1 MLDNG
6 VKLDDV
12 DVVLCAAGRRP
23 KLQGLNLESAGVE
36 LSSSGAIKVD
46 EWSQTNVEHIYACGD
61 CTDTLQLTPVALRE
75 GHAFADTHFG
85 PAHLKRCADRENVP
99 TAVFSRPN
107 VGTCGLS
114 EEQAAAEHNIVVY
127 KSNFRPLKG
136 TISGDEERTF
146 MKLIVDA
153 DNDKVL
159 GIHYVGPHAAE
170 LMQGFGVA
178 M

>member
-1 MLDNG
+1 MHGHAPAD
-6 VKLDDV
+6 
-12 DVVLCAAGRRP
+12 
-23 KLQGLNLESAGVE
+23 S
-36 LSSSGAIKVD
+36 
-46 EWSQTNVEHIYACGD
+46 
-61 CTDTLQLTPVALRE
+61 VALRE

-178 M
+178 MKCNVTKQQMDATVGIHPSSAEEFVTMRTPAYTRRKGETKPASQL